1 MIRQTLLLVN
11 SLAFHI
17 REYTGGSYETMD
29 LNEDIVIS
37 GISGRY
43 PECNNVEELV
53 EALLK
58 GVDLVTDDERRFPRG
73 SFTVTSSDAP
83 RTDKFFLT

>member
-1 MIRQTLLLVN
+1 
-11 SLAFHI
+11 
-17 REYTGGSYETMD
+17 MD
-29 LNEDIVIS
+29 VNEDIVIS

-43 PECNNVEELV
+43 PECNNIEELV

-73 SFTVTSSDAP
+73 T
-83 RTDKFFLT
+83 